1 MTPSNRRNFLRLAAS
16 AGAVGAN
23 AVPGLIQ
30 KALAIPAHPASG
42 TIRDVE
48 HIVILMQ
55 ENRSFDHYF
64 GAMKGVRGFGDPR
77 PAMLPSGKSVWHQP
91 HDGGEL
97 LPFHPDAPN
106 LGLQFLDGTPHDWTS
121 THQAWNGGRYDQWV
135 AAKGSN
141 TMAYF
146 TRQDIPFHYAL
157 ADAFTVCDAYHCALL
172 GPTDPNR
179 YHMWTG
185 WVGNDGSGG
194 GPIVDNAEAGYGWST
209 YPERL
214 TAAGIRWKVYQ
225 DIGTG
230 LTADGSWGWTSNP
243 YIGNYGDNSLLYFRQ
258 YQDAL
263 PGTPLYD
270 GARTGTNVAGDPT
283 QTFFDLLEA
292 DVAKGT
298 LPQVSYIVA
307 PEAFSE
313 HPNWAPNFGA
323 WYTAQV
329 LDILTSNADLWSR
342 TALFITYDENDGF
355 FDHMVPPTP
364 AQTPAQGQSTVA
376 TTHDFFAGNATYPA
390 GPFGMGQRVPMIVVS
405 PWTKGGW
412 VCSEVF
418 DHTSLIR
425 FIEQRFGAGRPDL
438 HEPNITPWRRAV
450 AGDLTSAFDFAS
462 PDDTVPALPA
472 TAGYLPP
479 DALRHDSYV
488 PIPPSV
494 QAMPRQERGLK
505 WSRALPYNLAVHGRI
520 DAAHRSFALDFA
532 NRGDAGAVLRVS
544 VAGSAD
550 APRTYTVEPGRRLH
564 DTWTTVPANGRYA
577 FVVTGPG
584 AFHREFA
591 GDAVAAAAHA
601 SIAPEARFEHLGFG
615 DDCVRLL
622 LSNEGEAA
630 VRLTVAA
637 NAYSSEPARHV
648 HLAPGQV
655 VEERWPVA
663 RTHGWYDL
671 SVTCDAS
678 PAFLRRAA
686 GRVENG
692 RPRVSDPATA

>member
-1 MTPSNRRNFLRLAAS
+1 MTQSNRRNFLRLAAT

-30 KALAIPAHPASG
+30 KALAIPAHRDTG
-42 TIRDVE
+42 TIKDVK

-64 GAMKGVRGFGDPR
+64 GSMKGVRGFGDPR
-77 PAMLPSGKSVWHQP
+77 PAALPNGKSVWHQP
-91 HDGGEL
+91 NNGGEL

-106 LGLQFLDGTPHDWTS
+106 LGLQFLDGTPHDWTT
-121 THQAWNGGRYDQWV
+121 THAAWNGGRYDQWI
-135 AAKGSN
+135 AAKGTN

-146 TRQDIPFHYAL
+146 TRNDIPFHYAL

-214 TAAGIRWKVYQ
+214 QAAGISWKIYQDVGNGLTAAGF
-225 DIGTG
+225 
-230 LTADGSWGWTSNP
+230 WGWTDNP
-243 YIGNYGDNSLLYFRQ
+243 YIGNYGDNSLLYFHQ
-258 YQDAL
+258 YQNSQ
-263 PGTPLYD
+263 PGSPLYE
-270 GARTGTNVAGDPT
+270 GALRGTNVLADPT
-283 QTFFDLLEA
+283 QTFFDILKA

-298 LPQVSYIVA
+298 LPQVSWIVA

-323 WYTAQV
+323 WYTSQV
-329 LDILTSNADLWSR
+329 LDILTSNEELWSQ

-355 FDHMVPPTP
+355 FDHVVPPTP

-376 TTHDFFAGNATYPA
+376 TTNDFFAGNATYLA

-425 FIEQRFGAGRPDL
+425 FIEQRFGPGHGLR
-438 HEPNITPWRRAV
+438 ESNITPWRRAV
-450 AGDLTSAFDFAS
+450 AGDLTSAFNFAS
-462 PDDTVPALPA
+462 PNEAVPALPS
-472 TAGYLPP
+472 TTGYVPK

-494 QAMPRQERGLK
+494 QAMPQQERGLK
-505 WSRALPYNLAVHGRI
+505 WSRALPYDLAANGRI
-520 DAAHRSFALDFA
+520 DSTHRTYQLDFV
-532 NRGDAGAVLRVS
+532 NRGDAGAVFRVS

-550 APRTYTVEPGRRLH
+550 APRTYTVESGKRLH
-564 DTWTTVPANGRYA
+564 DTWSTVPANGRYD
-577 FVVTGPG
+577 FTVTGPG

-591 GDAVAAAAHA
+591 GDAVAATGRNAV
-601 SIAPEARFEHLGFG
+601 APEARVEHGGFG
-615 DDCVRLL
+615 DDCVRLV
-622 LSNEGEAA
+622 LSNDGATA
-630 VRLTVAA
+630 VKLTVTA
-637 NAYSSEPARHV
+637 NAYSRSPARHY
-648 HLAPGQV
+648 HLAPGQAI
-655 VEERWPVA
+655 EDRWSVDE
-663 RTHGWYDL
+663 TYGWYDL

-678 PAFLRRAA
+678 AAFLRRAA

-692 RPRVSDPATA
+692 RARVSDPATA

>member
-1 MTPSNRRNFLRLAAS
+1 MTRSNRRNFLRLAAT

-30 KALAIPAHPASG
+30 KALAIPAHRETG
-42 TIRDVE
+42 TIKDVK

-77 PAMLPSGKSVWHQP
+77 PAALPNGKSVWHQP
-91 HDGGEL
+91 NNGGEL

-106 LGLQFLDGTPHDWTS
+106 LGLQFLDGTPHDWTT
-121 THQAWNGGRYDQWV
+121 THQAWNGGRYDQWI

-214 TAAGIRWKVYQ
+214 QAAGISWKIYQDVGKGLTAAGF
-225 DIGTG
+225 
-230 LTADGSWGWTSNP
+230 WGWTDNP
-243 YIGNYGDNSLLYFRQ
+243 YIGNYGDNSLLYFHQ
-258 YQDAL
+258 YQNAQ
-263 PGTPLYD
+263 PGSPLYE
-270 GARTGTNVAGDPT
+270 GALTGTNVLADPT
-283 QTFFDLLEA
+283 QTFFDILEA

-298 LPQVSYIVA
+298 LPQVSWIVA

-323 WYTAQV
+323 WYTSQV
-329 LDILTSNADLWSR
+329 LDILTSNEELWSQ

-355 FDHMVPPTP
+355 FDHVVPPTP

-376 TTHDFFAGNATYPA
+376 TTNDFFAGNATYPA

-425 FIEQRFGAGRPDL
+425 FIEQRFGPGHGLREA
-438 HEPNITPWRRAV
+438 NITPWRRAV
-450 AGDLTSAFDFAS
+450 AGDLTSAFNFGS
-462 PDDTVPALPA
+462 PNEAVPALPS
-472 TAGYLPP
+472 TTGYAPK

-494 QAMPRQERGLK
+494 QAMPHQERGLK
-505 WSRALPYNLAVHGRI
+505 WSRALPYALAAHGRI
-520 DAAHRSFALDFA
+520 DTTHRTYQIDFA
-532 NRGDAGAVLRVS
+532 NRGDAGAVFRVS

-550 APRTYTVEPGRRLH
+550 APRTYTVESGKRLH
-564 DTWTTVPANGRYA
+564 DTWSTVPANGRYA
-577 FVVTGPG
+577 FTVTGPG

-591 GDAVAAAAHA
+591 GDAAAATGRNAV
-601 SIAPEARFEHLGFG
+601 APEAHVEHGGFG

-622 LSNEGEAA
+622 LSNDGATA
-630 VRLTVAA
+630 VKLTVAA
-637 NAYSSEPARHV
+637 NAYSRSPARHF
-648 HLAPGQV
+648 HLAPGQS
-655 VEERWPVA
+655 VEDRWAVDQ
-663 RTHGWYDL
+663 TYGWYDL
-671 SVTCDAS
+671 SVTCDGSA
-678 PAFLRRAA
+678 AFLRRAA